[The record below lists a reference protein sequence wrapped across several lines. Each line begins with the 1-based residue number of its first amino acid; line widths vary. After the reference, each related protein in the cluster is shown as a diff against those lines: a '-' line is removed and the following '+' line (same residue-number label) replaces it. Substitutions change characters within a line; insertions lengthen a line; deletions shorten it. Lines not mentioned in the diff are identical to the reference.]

1 MSKQLC
7 QGPSCH
13 QYDTTDRKRGPKG
26 NKVNQT
32 RTVGRYGYGD
42 KNFCTLNCQNDWW
55 SEHGTRAVDYIGRLT
70 QPKIMTAENSWT
82 KRQRYSW
89 QQENGQSE
97 YYYYNMC
104 TGDQR
109 DITEQ
114 QYNNEEYNLNT

>member
-1 MSKQLC
+1 MSKLC

-42 KNFCTLNCQNDWW
+42 QNFCTLNCQNDWW
-55 SEHGTRAVDYIGRLT
+55 KEHGTRAVDYIGRLT

-114 QYNNEEYNLNT
+114 QYNNEEYTLNT